1 MNNTLTCLAIIIL
14 VLIADAICIK
24 QTIEFRELVA
34 GSTTA
39 ALLSIEGVA
48 GGVLIA
54 SALTLLRKRF
64 ARQKKPT
71 SRRPIAEAARA

>member
-1 MNNTLTCLAIIIL
+1 MNNTLTCLAVL
-14 VLIADAICIK
+14 GLFLIADAICIR

-34 GSTTA
+34 SSTTA
-39 ALLSIEGVA
+39 ALLSVEGVA

-64 ARQKKPT
+64 ARQKKPA
-71 SRRPIAEAARA
+71 SRRPITAAARV